1 MATVQQQPTAPTN
14 EVDHPRWQAF
24 KRNWKY
30 SNYITD
36 FWNWLLTLLSKS
48 AELVLFG
55 SILYSSYQLIPGI
68 AHVSGNV
75 DAIVFVI
82 QQAALDIGG
91 LGLMK
96 LAKRANLS
104 KESFPM
110 RVGMTLVGLMIFNVV
125 LFSLKQSLPMIPAL
139 AFQIVETI
147 LLIARAVMAV
157 LFGHAIHSLRE
168 EHGDSEITVKDVRE
182 LQQYMQQIEASTKAT
197 VEGIHTLNTEQ
208 MLKVVEVVQQVQVEV
223 QLSVQQ
229 RLQSHTIEL
238 QQLLTPVLESLQ
250 DHAEVLAF
258 IPDVAARLEQ
268 MEVLTQSQLTL
279 VTEEF
284 QRVKVTVEQQLQ
296 PLPQLVE
303 RITEKQTIVRA
314 AQPRAKVTKVTNAPL
329 SLPAGR
335 FNKTQFVLDC
345 LKEDSELSSSEMKRR
360 ALTLGQTLSDPII
373 SMARSEFK
381 NLQDGLQVEVQSE
394 GEVVEVS

>member
-1 MATVQQQPTAPTN
+1 MATVVQQKQ
-14 EVDHPRWQAF
+14 ERPRWEAF

-55 SILYSSYQLIPGI
+55 SILYSSYQFIPGI
-68 AHVSGNV
+68 AHVSGGI
-75 DAIVFVI
+75 DAIVFVV

-96 LAKRANLS
+96 LAKRAGLA

-139 AFQIVETI
+139 AFQIVETV

-197 VEGIHTLNTEQ
+197 IEGIRTLNTEQ
-208 MLKVVEVVQQVQVEV
+208 LLKVVEVVQQVQIDL
-223 QLSVQQ
+223 QLSIQQ

-238 QQLLTPVLESLQ
+238 QQLLIPVMESLQ
-250 DHAEVLAF
+250 DHAEVLAV
-258 IPDVAARLEQ
+258 IPDVATRLEQ
-268 MEVLTQSQLTL
+268 MEVMTQSQLTL

-303 RITEKQTIVRA
+303 RITEKQMVVRT
-314 AQPRAKVTKVTNAPL
+314 AQPRAKGTKAPNVPAL
-329 SLPAGR
+329 LPAGR

-345 LKEDSELSSSEMKRR
+345 LKEESEISSSEMKRR

-394 GEVVEVS
+394 GEIVEVS